1 MTISTR
7 EAINRGHNLL
17 MVGFLAANAVGL
29 IGMLFLEDEWIDRAE
44 DMTVIGLAIA
54 AVIWYRTKSHRF
66 QYSFAPYGLLVA
78 ALAAKFAALA
88 IEAGDLRALGDELL
102 LVPPLIVMVI
112 VSGYLL
118 YRTRQ
123 TESLPDAGLAASQS
137 KGWLR

>member
-29 IGMLFLEDEWIDRAE
+29 IGMLFVEDEWIDRAE
-44 DMTVIGLAIA
+44 DMTVILLAIA
-54 AVIWYRTKSHRF
+54 AVVWYRTKSHRF
-66 QYSFAPYGLLVA
+66 QYSFVPYGLLVA
-78 ALAAKFAALA
+78 ALATKITALF
-88 IEAGDLRALGDELL
+88 IEFDDLKALGDELL

-112 VSGYLL
+112 VAGYLL

-123 TESLPDAGLAASQS
+123 TEALPDAGLVASQS
-137 KGWLR
+137 KG